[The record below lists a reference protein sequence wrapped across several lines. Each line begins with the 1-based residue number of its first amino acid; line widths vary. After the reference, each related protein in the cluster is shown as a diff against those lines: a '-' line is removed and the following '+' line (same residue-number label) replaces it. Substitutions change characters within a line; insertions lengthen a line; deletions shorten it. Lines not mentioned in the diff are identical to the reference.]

1 MAARGQPFFTENFTT
16 NLDSIELFLDRE
28 GRPAFRRLL
37 ARIFDEVLPIIL
49 NDALCD
55 LTIFCKA

>member
-37 ARIFDEVLPIIL
+37 SVYLTMYCLSLPAFL
-49 NDALCD
+49 D
-55 LTIFCKA
+55 LAGPS